1 MRYYA
6 PKDQIDQVNYAMK
19 IGSKVLPYFEKY
31 YNVTYPL
38 PKAGM
43 FNNIKSVPNTSKLT
57 HTNFRCCTFNVKRQP
72 HKMVKHIQTIRRLM
86 PANCLSAFEY
96 FERLALKGLRFKIL
110 KIRYL

>member
-6 PKDQIDQVNYAMK
+6 PKDQIDQVDYAMK

-43 FNNIKSVPNTSKLT
+43 FKNIKNGLT
-57 HTNFRCCTFNVKRQP
+57 TFNLIHTNVICLKFNVGR
-72 HKMVKHIQTIRRLM
+72 
-86 PANCLSAFEY
+86 
-96 FERLALKGLRFKIL
+96 
-110 KIRYL
+110 